1 MPCHEQRLVFDP
13 DSTSPTATFRWPG
26 GRVQRGGGNRRDDLG
41 HRPRARECGSFS
53 PASGSTRIS
62 PRSPP
67 LRSALRWFAGSV
79 IAGLNLG
86 GLPMRWEAP
95 MPGLGISIAHALRL
109 GGDARRGVLARLGF
123 SSECL
128 FNRYLSRMGTDRA
141 LQYTVAQI
149 SGYVALM
156 LGIFMVLQNAGID
169 LSALTVFAGAVGVGI
184 GFGLQKCGAQFH
196 QRSRRAHGAADQNRR
211 PHRGGKVAGQ
221 VVAIRARSTNGH
233 HQTTTSRSSSQ
244 IRSSL
249 KSR

>member
-1 MPCHEQRLVFDP
+1 MVAFSVAVAIGVMISAIVQSERVRQFLTRLGLDKNLAAFA
-13 DSTSPTATFRWPG
+13 TTAIG
-26 GRVQRGGGNRRDDLG
+26 LAVV
-41 HRPRARECGSFS
+41 
-53 PASGSTRIS
+53 
-62 PRSPP
+62 
-67 LRSALRWFAGSV
+67 AGSV

-109 GGDARRGVLARLGF
+109 VVMLVVVFWLVSVFKRV
-123 SSECL
+123 L

-184 GFGLQKCGAQFH
+184 GFGLQNVAAQFH

-211 PHRGGKVAGQ
+211 PHRGGKSRRSGRRDP
-221 VVAIRARSTNGH
+221 RAQHHGH
-233 HQTTTSRSSSQ
+233 HQRQ
-244 IRSSL
+244 HRDHRP
-249 KSR
+249 KFAVH